1 MRELVWVRF
10 YSGELFES
18 VKPGFHTI
26 AMIAGKIILSNCSDH
41 MGIVNSAILAITTIV
56 AITIAELIFLS
67 NLIDSIDHMRE
78 TSFSE

>member
-1 MRELVWVRF
+1 
-10 YSGELFES
+10 
-18 VKPGFHTI
+18 
-26 AMIAGKIILSNCSDH
+26 

-78 TSFSE
+78 TRFSGGRRRTSDGGYFYSPVWSFFFNHVTFLKFKIELGQ